1 MALLETKCNGQ
12 FVKNKRYQEMGMEYF
27 TIVQMIMKDEGY
39 RYFAARATFDTW
51 LCPPSPSSAPH
62 THTNKKDTVY
72 LMTSARP
79 TQAFSQ
85 FPSQQ
90 MHKFSYHTT
99 VQK

>member
-1 MALLETKCNGQ
+1 MRVTDILLLDQ
-12 FVKNKRYQEMGMEYF
+12 HLIPDY
-27 TIVQMIMKDEGY
+27 
-39 RYFAARATFDTW
+39 AHPAH
-51 LCPPSPSSAPH
+51 PPPH

-72 LMTSARP
+72 LMTSAHP
-79 TQAFSQ
+79 TQPFSQ